1 MSCFLLSPTAL
12 LEIFSDLSS
21 FQTGRSTPH
30 PFHNGE
36 GEGHYVKLIRQILAK
51 YICVCIKF
59 LMYKKKF
66 IVAIKACVHYLYFCH
81 QNIIFKKSSKM
92 LFIVPRKLLLS
103 SRLFK
108 LLYFPLHLFF
118 PFIAIADFTEE
129 VNWDIIMSLNWILKT
144 QISGEVKF

>member
-1 MSCFLLSPTAL
+1 MTYNISQSAIISQ
-12 LEIFSDLSS
+12 LETVILYFGKQGQFS
-21 FQTGRSTPH
+21 
-30 PFHNGE
+30 
-36 GEGHYVKLIRQILAK
+36 K
-51 YICVCIKF
+51 IKF

-66 IVAIKACVHYLYFCH
+66 IVTIKACVHYLYFCH
-81 QNIIFKKSSKM
+81 QNKIFKKSSKM

-129 VNWDIIMSLNWILKT
+129 VNWNIIMSLNWILKT